1 VVATV
6 DETENRSLFGG
17 VSVFDLWGALFVN
30 PRRHSTVLETAEV
43 LVHEATH
50 SLLFG
55 FCLDEPLVL
64 NPISERYASPV
75 REDARPM
82 DGVFH
87 GTYVIAMLC
96 YLLRRLVDSGLLSV
110 DDQSRSLERLAQ
122 YGTPFDA
129 GIKVIRDNGLLTET
143 GRRVID
149 GAETYM
155 KAASR

>member
-1 VVATV
+1 
-6 DETENRSLFGG
+6 
-17 VSVFDLWGALFVN
+17 
-30 PRRHSTVLETAEV
+30 
-43 LVHEATH
+43 
-50 SLLFG
+50 
-55 FCLDEPLVL
+55 
-64 NPISERYASPV
+64 
-75 REDARPM
+75 
-82 DGVFH
+82 
-87 GTYVIAMLC
+87 MLC